1 MDILHYEN
9 LAGVLAGVAEGSILR
24 PILSLIYINDLSKE
38 LKSNAKLFA
47 DDRSFFTIAKDKR
60 NC

>member
-1 MDILHYEN
+1 MDLLHYEN
-9 LAGVLAGVAEGSILR
+9 LAGVLAGDAEGSILR

-47 DDRSFFTIAKDKR
+47 DDRSLFYY
-60 NC
+60 C

>member
-1 MDILHYEN
+1 MAILHYEN

-47 DDRSFFTIAKDKR
+47 DDRSLFHY
-60 NC
+60 C